1 MQKRVQEIESLLKQ
15 FSDRSKVTLKL
26 AHELSLD
33 SGVNLI
39 SDHVLFIIIDKSEK
53 YIEKILN
60 NLGADISSLQK
71 QLSSSLSLLK
81 KSQQENKIDKSITK
95 LIDVARHLIIKNGDK
110 VITQEILLLS
120 LTCVNNPGQK
130 ILFNEGV
137 NFNKLQDEIN
147 RFRKGKK
154 AMNETAESGF
164 DTLNRFA
171 TNLTANAL
179 KGLLDPVIGRDEE
192 IRRVIQVLSRRTKN
206 NPVLIGEPGV
216 GKTAILEGL
225 AIRIAQ
231 DDVPEKL
238 KDKEIFS
245 LDLAS
250 ILAGAKFRGD
260 FEERLKSL
268 LNEVEKKR
276 DKIVLFIDELH
287 SLVGAGGA
295 DGSLDASNIF
305 KPALARGEL
314 HCVGATTFEEYRK
327 YIEKDK
333 ALARRFQQVYINEPD
348 IENSISMMRGLKEKY
363 ELFHGIT
370 ISDKALL
377 ASVHLSS
384 RYINDRFLPDK
395 AIDLIDEAASR
406 KRIEIDS
413 KPDALDETDRRI
425 IQLKIERKVLKKEK
439 DQSSHDRLD
448 KVEDELK
455 ELQLISEKETKNW
468 KLSKKLIEDEQ
479 QRKVDLENARNELD
493 IVKRDGD
500 WERAGEISY
509 QVIPNLERKITE
521 NETNADQINTIVSEQ
536 DVATVVSKWTGI
548 PLEKMM
554 EFERI
559 KLINIKDELKKSII
573 GQDIVIDAISKTI
586 IRSRAGLSDPTSPLG
601 SFIFLGSTGVGKT
614 ETAKA
619 LAKFLF
625 NDSESL
631 IRIDMSEYMEKHS
644 ISRLIGAPPGYVGY
658 DEGGVLTEAVIR
670 RPYRVILFDEIE
682 KAHLDVLNLLL
693 QVMDDGRLTDSHG
706 KTVDFTNT
714 IIIMTSNMGSE
725 YFESNLNFGEKNE
738 KTKSVINKVMNAV
751 KSKLSPEFINRL
763 DEILFFSKL
772 GKSHVADIVEIQ
784 LNYLKNRLL
793 LNNYSI
799 VWDDKVCDTI
809 ALKGYNPEYGARP
822 IKREIRDVVEDKISE
837 MIINNNIREGSV
849 IRIEVVDNNIE
860 VNLV

>member
-1 MQKRVQEIESLLKQ
+1 M
-15 FSDRSKVTLKL
+15 
-26 AHELSLD
+26 
-33 SGVNLI
+33 
-39 SDHVLFIIIDKSEK
+39 
-53 YIEKILN
+53 
-60 NLGADISSLQK
+60 
-71 QLSSSLSLLK
+71 SLLK

-95 LIDVARHLIIKNGDK
+95 LIDVAKHLIIKNGDK
-110 VITQEILLLS
+110 VVTQEILLLS

-130 ILFNEGV
+130 ILLNEGV
-137 NFNKLQDEIN
+137 DFNKLQDEIN

-479 QRKVDLENARNELD
+479 QRKVDLENAKKELD

-509 QVIPNLERKITE
+509 QIIPNLERKITE
-521 NETNADQINTIVSEQ
+521 NETNAEQINTIVSEQ

-725 YFESNLNFGEKNE
+725 YFESNLNFSEKNE

-837 MIINNNIREGSV
+837 LIINNNIKEGSV
-849 IRIEVVDNNIE
+849 IMIEVVDNNIE

>member
-1 MQKRVQEIESLLKQ
+1 M
-15 FSDRSKVTLKL
+15 
-26 AHELSLD
+26 
-33 SGVNLI
+33 
-39 SDHVLFIIIDKSEK
+39 
-53 YIEKILN
+53 
-60 NLGADISSLQK
+60 
-71 QLSSSLSLLK
+71 SLLK

-137 NFNKLQDEIN
+137 NFSKLQDEIN

-225 AIRIAQ
+225 AIRIAH

-439 DQSSHDRLD
+439 DQSSYDRLD
-448 KVEDELK
+448 RVEGELK

-493 IVKRDGD
+493 LVKRDGD

-725 YFESNLNFGEKNE
+725 YFESNLNFVEKNE

-751 KSKLSPEFINRL
+751 KAKLSPEFINRL

>member
-1 MQKRVQEIESLLKQ
+1 M
-15 FSDRSKVTLKL
+15 
-26 AHELSLD
+26 
-33 SGVNLI
+33 
-39 SDHVLFIIIDKSEK
+39 
-53 YIEKILN
+53 
-60 NLGADISSLQK
+60 
-71 QLSSSLSLLK
+71 SLLK

-225 AIRIAQ
+225 AIRIAH

-439 DQSSHDRLD
+439 DQSSYDRLD
-448 KVEDELK
+448 RVEGELK

-751 KSKLSPEFINRL
+751 KAKLSPEFINRL

>member
-1 MQKRVQEIESLLKQ
+1 M
-15 FSDRSKVTLKL
+15 
-26 AHELSLD
+26 
-33 SGVNLI
+33 
-39 SDHVLFIIIDKSEK
+39 
-53 YIEKILN
+53 
-60 NLGADISSLQK
+60 
-71 QLSSSLSLLK
+71 
-81 KSQQENKIDKSITK
+81 
-95 LIDVARHLIIKNGDK
+95 
-110 VITQEILLLS
+110 
-120 LTCVNNPGQK
+120 
-130 ILFNEGV
+130 
-137 NFNKLQDEIN
+137 
-147 RFRKGKK
+147 
-154 AMNETAESGF
+154 
-164 DTLNRFA
+164 
-171 TNLTANAL
+171 
-179 KGLLDPVIGRDEE
+179 
-192 IRRVIQVLSRRTKN
+192 
-206 NPVLIGEPGV
+206 
-216 GKTAILEGL
+216 
-225 AIRIAQ
+225 
-231 DDVPEKL
+231 
-238 KDKEIFS
+238 
-245 LDLAS
+245 
-250 ILAGAKFRGD
+250 
-260 FEERLKSL
+260 KSL

-479 QRKVDLENARNELD
+479 QRKVDLENAKKELD

-521 NETNADQINTIVSEQ
+521 NETNAEQINTIVSEQ

-601 SFIFLGSTGVGKT
+601 TFMFLGSTGVGKT

-725 YFESNLNFGEKNE
+725 YFESNLNFSEKNE
-738 KTKSVINKVMNAV
+738 KTKSVMNKVMNVV

-784 LNYLKNRLL
+784 LNFLKNRLL

-799 VWDDKVCDTI
+799 VWDDKVCDII

-837 MIINNNIREGSV
+837 MIINNNIQEGSV
-849 IRIEVVDNNIE
+849 IKIEVFNNNIE

>member
-1 MQKRVQEIESLLKQ
+1 M
-15 FSDRSKVTLKL
+15 
-26 AHELSLD
+26 
-33 SGVNLI
+33 
-39 SDHVLFIIIDKSEK
+39 
-53 YIEKILN
+53 
-60 NLGADISSLQK
+60 
-71 QLSSSLSLLK
+71 SLLK

-95 LIDVARHLIIKNGDK
+95 LIDVARHLIIENGDK

-130 ILFNEGV
+130 LLFNEGV
-137 NFNKLQDEIN
+137 DFNKLQDEIN

-287 SLVGAGGA
+287 SLVGAGGT

-479 QRKVDLENARNELD
+479 QRKVDLENAKKELD

-509 QVIPNLERKITE
+509 QIIPNLERKITE
-521 NETNADQINTIVSEQ
+521 NETNAEQINTIVSEQ

-725 YFESNLNFGEKNE
+725 YFESNLNFSEKNE

-784 LNYLKNRLL
+784 LNHLKNRLL

-809 ALKGYNPEYGARP
+809 ALKSYNPEYGARP

-837 MIINNNIREGSV
+837 LIINNNIKEGSV
-849 IRIEVVDNNIE
+849 IMIEVVDNNIE

>member
-1 MQKRVQEIESLLKQ
+1 ML
-15 FSDRSKVTLKL
+15 
-26 AHELSLD
+26 
-33 SGVNLI
+33 
-39 SDHVLFIIIDKSEK
+39 
-53 YIEKILN
+53 Y
-60 NLGADISSLQK
+60 NLGADVSNLQK
-71 QLSSSLSLLK
+71 KLSSSLSLLK

-130 ILFNEGV
+130 LLLNEGV
-137 NFNKLQDEIN
+137 NFIKLQDEIN

-439 DQSSHDRLD
+439 DQSSYDRLD

-479 QRKVDLENARNELD
+479 QRKVDLENAKKELD

-521 NETNADQINTIVSEQ
+521 NETNAEQINTIVSEQ

-586 IRSRAGLSDPTSPLG
+586 IRSRAGLSDPSSPLG

-725 YFESNLNFGEKNE
+725 YFESNLNFSEKNE
-738 KTKSVINKVMNAV
+738 KTKSVMNKVMNVV

-784 LNYLKNRLL
+784 LNFLKDRLL

-837 MIINNNIREGSV
+837 MIINNNIQEGSV
-849 IRIEVVDNNIE
+849 IKIEVFNNNIA

>member
-1 MQKRVQEIESLLKQ
+1 M
-15 FSDRSKVTLKL
+15 
-26 AHELSLD
+26 
-33 SGVNLI
+33 N
-39 SDHVLFIIIDKSEK
+39 
-53 YIEKILN
+53 
-60 NLGADISSLQK
+60 
-71 QLSSSLSLLK
+71 SSLSLLK

-137 NFNKLQDEIN
+137 NFSKLQDEIN

-225 AIRIAQ
+225 AIRIAH

-268 LNEVEKKR
+268 LNEVENKK

-287 SLVGAGGA
+287 SLVGAGGT

-333 ALARRFQQVYINEPD
+333 ALARRFQQVFINEPD
-348 IENSISMMRGLKEKY
+348 IENTISMMRGLKEKY

-439 DQSSHDRLD
+439 DQSSYDRLD
-448 KVEDELK
+448 RVEGELK

-493 IVKRDGD
+493 LVKRDGD

-751 KSKLSPEFINRL
+751 KAKLSPEFINRL

-772 GKSHVADIVEIQ
+772 GKSHVANIVEIQ

-837 MIINNNIREGSV
+837 LIINNNIKEGSV
-849 IRIEVVDNNIE
+849 IMIEVVDNNIE
-860 VNLV
+860 VNLD

>member
-1 MQKRVQEIESLLKQ
+1 M
-15 FSDRSKVTLKL
+15 
-26 AHELSLD
+26 
-33 SGVNLI
+33 
-39 SDHVLFIIIDKSEK
+39 
-53 YIEKILN
+53 
-60 NLGADISSLQK
+60 
-71 QLSSSLSLLK
+71 SLLK

-130 ILFNEGV
+130 LLLNEGV
-137 NFNKLQDEIN
+137 DFNKLQDEIN

-225 AIRIAQ
+225 AKRIAQ

-725 YFESNLNFGEKNE
+725 YFESNLNFSEKNE

-751 KSKLSPEFINRL
+751 KSNISPEFINRL

-784 LNYLKNRLL
+784 LNHLKNRLL

-809 ALKGYNPEYGARP
+809 ALKSYNPEYGARP

-837 MIINNNIREGSV
+837 FDNIKQSRPFGGASSKETFKP
-849 IRIEVVDNNIE
+849 RWLR
-860 VNLV
+860 NLRVLYSEKKRNETKRRKQNKKTNHRCCCCCC

>member
-1 MQKRVQEIESLLKQ
+1 M
-15 FSDRSKVTLKL
+15 
-26 AHELSLD
+26 
-33 SGVNLI
+33 
-39 SDHVLFIIIDKSEK
+39 
-53 YIEKILN
+53 
-60 NLGADISSLQK
+60 
-71 QLSSSLSLLK
+71 SLLK

-130 ILFNEGV
+130 LLLNEGV
-137 NFNKLQDEIN
+137 DFNKLQDEIN

-493 IVKRDGD
+493 LVKRDGD

-521 NETNADQINTIVSEQ
+521 NETNAEQINTIVSEQ

-725 YFESNLNFGEKNE
+725 YFESNLNFSEKNE

-751 KSKLSPEFINRL
+751 KAKLSPEFINRL

-809 ALKGYNPEYGARP
+809 ALKSYNPEYGARP

-837 MIINNNIREGSV
+837 LIINNNIKEGSV
-849 IRIEVVDNNIE
+849 IMIEVVDNNIE

>member
-1 MQKRVQEIESLLKQ
+1 M
-15 FSDRSKVTLKL
+15 
-26 AHELSLD
+26 
-33 SGVNLI
+33 
-39 SDHVLFIIIDKSEK
+39 
-53 YIEKILN
+53 
-60 NLGADISSLQK
+60 
-71 QLSSSLSLLK
+71 SLLK

-130 ILFNEGV
+130 LLLNEGV
-137 NFNKLQDEIN
+137 NFNTLQDEIN

-725 YFESNLNFGEKNE
+725 YFESNLNFSEKNE

-837 MIINNNIREGSV
+837 LIINNNIKEGSV
-849 IRIEVVDNNIE
+849 IMIEVVDNNIE

>member
-1 MQKRVQEIESLLKQ
+1 M
-15 FSDRSKVTLKL
+15 
-26 AHELSLD
+26 
-33 SGVNLI
+33 
-39 SDHVLFIIIDKSEK
+39 
-53 YIEKILN
+53 
-60 NLGADISSLQK
+60 
-71 QLSSSLSLLK
+71 SLLK

-130 ILFNEGV
+130 LLFNEGV
-137 NFNKLQDEIN
+137 DFNKLQDEIN

-179 KGLLDPVIGRDEE
+179 NGLLDPVIGRDEE

-439 DQSSHDRLD
+439 DQSSHNRLD

-479 QRKVDLENARNELD
+479 QRKVDLENAKKELD

-500 WERAGEISY
+500 WEKAGEISY
-509 QVIPNLERKITE
+509 QIIPNLERKITE
-521 NETNADQINTIVSEQ
+521 NETNAEQINTIVSEQ

-573 GQDIVIDAISKTI
+573 GQDIVIDSISKTI
-586 IRSRAGLSDPTSPLG
+586 IRSRAGLSDPTSPIG

-725 YFESNLNFGEKNE
+725 YFESNLNFSEKNE

-784 LNYLKNRLL
+784 LNHLKNRLL

-837 MIINNNIREGSV
+837 LIINNNIKEGSV
-849 IRIEVVDNNIE
+849 IMIEVVDNNIE

>member
-1 MQKRVQEIESLLKQ
+1 M
-15 FSDRSKVTLKL
+15 
-26 AHELSLD
+26 
-33 SGVNLI
+33 
-39 SDHVLFIIIDKSEK
+39 
-53 YIEKILN
+53 
-60 NLGADISSLQK
+60 
-71 QLSSSLSLLK
+71 SLLK

-137 NFNKLQDEIN
+137 NFSKLQDEIN

-225 AIRIAQ
+225 AIRIAH

-439 DQSSHDRLD
+439 DQSSYDRLD
-448 KVEDELK
+448 RVEGELK

-479 QRKVDLENARNELD
+479 QRKIDLENARNELD
-493 IVKRDGD
+493 LVKREGD

-751 KSKLSPEFINRL
+751 KAKLSPEFINRL

-784 LNYLKNRLL
+784 LNYLKNRLS

>member
-1 MQKRVQEIESLLKQ
+1 MNFLL
-15 FSDRSKVTLKL
+15 D
-26 AHELSLD
+26 A
-33 SGVNLI
+33 GVNLI

-60 NLGADISSLQK
+60 NLGADVSNLQK
-71 QLSSSLSLLK
+71 QLSLSLSLLK

-130 ILFNEGV
+130 LLLNEGV
-137 NFNKLQDEIN
+137 DFNKLQDEIN

-725 YFESNLNFGEKNE
+725 YFESNLNFSEKNE

-809 ALKGYNPEYGARP
+809 ALKSYNPEYGARP

-837 MIINNNIREGSV
+837 LIINNNIKEGSV
-849 IRIEVVDNNIE
+849 IMIEVVDNNIE

>member
-1 MQKRVQEIESLLKQ
+1 M
-15 FSDRSKVTLKL
+15 
-26 AHELSLD
+26 
-33 SGVNLI
+33 
-39 SDHVLFIIIDKSEK
+39 
-53 YIEKILN
+53 
-60 NLGADISSLQK
+60 
-71 QLSSSLSLLK
+71 SLLK

-130 ILFNEGV
+130 ILFNEGI
-137 NFNKLQDEIN
+137 NFNKLQYEIN

-225 AIRIAQ
+225 AIRIAH

-268 LNEVEKKR
+268 INEVEKKR

-348 IENSISMMRGLKEKY
+348 IENSISMMRGIKEKY

-439 DQSSHDRLD
+439 DQSSYDRLD
-448 KVEDELK
+448 RVEGELK

-493 IVKRDGD
+493 LVKRDGD

-751 KSKLSPEFINRL
+751 KAKLSPEFINRL

-772 GKSHVADIVEIQ
+772 GKSHVADIVKIQ

>member
-1 MQKRVQEIESLLKQ
+1 M
-15 FSDRSKVTLKL
+15 
-26 AHELSLD
+26 
-33 SGVNLI
+33 
-39 SDHVLFIIIDKSEK
+39 
-53 YIEKILN
+53 
-60 NLGADISSLQK
+60 
-71 QLSSSLSLLK
+71 SLLK

-95 LIDVARHLIIKNGDK
+95 LIDVARHLIIENGDK

-130 ILFNEGV
+130 LLLNEGV
-137 NFNKLQDEIN
+137 DFNKLQDEIN

-384 RYINDRFLPDK
+384 RYINERFLPDK

-439 DQSSHDRLD
+439 DQSSHDRLE

-455 ELQLISEKETKNW
+455 ELQLLSEKESKNW

-479 QRKVDLENARNELD
+479 QRKVDLENAKKELD

-509 QVIPNLERKITE
+509 QIIPNLERKITE
-521 NETNADQINTIVSEQ
+521 NETNAEQINTIVSEQ

-725 YFESNLNFGEKNE
+725 YFESNLNFSEKNE

-784 LNYLKNRLL
+784 LNHLKNRLL

-809 ALKGYNPEYGARP
+809 ALKSYNPEYGARP
-822 IKREIRDVVEDKISE
+822 IKREIRDVVG
-837 MIINNNIREGSV
+837 R
-849 IRIEVVDNNIE
+849 
-860 VNLV
+860 

>member
-1 MQKRVQEIESLLKQ
+1 M
-15 FSDRSKVTLKL
+15 
-26 AHELSLD
+26 
-33 SGVNLI
+33 
-39 SDHVLFIIIDKSEK
+39 
-53 YIEKILN
+53 
-60 NLGADISSLQK
+60 
-71 QLSSSLSLLK
+71 SLLK

-130 ILFNEGV
+130 LLLNEGV
-137 NFNKLQDEIN
+137 DFNKLQDEIN

-287 SLVGAGGA
+287 SLVGAGGT

-725 YFESNLNFGEKNE
+725 YFESNLNFSEKNE

-837 MIINNNIREGSV
+837 LIINNNIKEGSV
-849 IRIEVVDNNIE
+849 IMIEVVDNNIE

>member
-1 MQKRVQEIESLLKQ
+1 M
-15 FSDRSKVTLKL
+15 
-26 AHELSLD
+26 
-33 SGVNLI
+33 N
-39 SDHVLFIIIDKSEK
+39 
-53 YIEKILN
+53 
-60 NLGADISSLQK
+60 
-71 QLSSSLSLLK
+71 SSLSLLK

-137 NFNKLQDEIN
+137 NFSKLQDEIN

-225 AIRIAQ
+225 AIRIAH

-238 KDKEIFS
+238 KNKEIFS

-439 DQSSHDRLD
+439 DQSSYDRLD
-448 KVEDELK
+448 RVEGELK

-493 IVKRDGD
+493 LVKRDGD

-521 NETNADQINTIVSEQ
+521 NETNAEQINTIVSEQ

-751 KSKLSPEFINRL
+751 KAKLSPEFINRL

-784 LNYLKNRLL
+784 LNYLKNRLS

>member
-1 MQKRVQEIESLLKQ
+1 M
-15 FSDRSKVTLKL
+15 
-26 AHELSLD
+26 
-33 SGVNLI
+33 
-39 SDHVLFIIIDKSEK
+39 
-53 YIEKILN
+53 
-60 NLGADISSLQK
+60 
-71 QLSSSLSLLK
+71 SLLK

-225 AIRIAQ
+225 AIRIAH

-439 DQSSHDRLD
+439 DQSSYDRLD
-448 KVEDELK
+448 RVEGELK

-493 IVKRDGD
+493 LVKREGD

-521 NETNADQINTIVSEQ
+521 NETNAGQINTIVSEQ

-751 KSKLSPEFINRL
+751 KAKLSPEFINRL

>member
-1 MQKRVQEIESLLKQ
+1 M
-15 FSDRSKVTLKL
+15 
-26 AHELSLD
+26 
-33 SGVNLI
+33 
-39 SDHVLFIIIDKSEK
+39 
-53 YIEKILN
+53 
-60 NLGADISSLQK
+60 
-71 QLSSSLSLLK
+71 SLLK

-130 ILFNEGV
+130 LLLNEGV
-137 NFNKLQDEIN
+137 NFIKLQDEIN

-225 AIRIAQ
+225 AIRIAH

-479 QRKVDLENARNELD
+479 QRKVDLENAKKELD

-521 NETNADQINTIVSEQ
+521 NETNAEQINTIVSEQ

-658 DEGGVLTEAVIR
+658 EEGGVLTEAVIR

-725 YFESNLNFGEKNE
+725 YFESNLNFSEKNE
-738 KTKSVINKVMNAV
+738 KTKSVMNKVMNVV

-784 LNYLKNRLL
+784 LNFLKDRLL

-809 ALKGYNPEYGARP
+809 ALKGYDPEYGARP

-837 MIINNNIREGSV
+837 MIINNNIQEGSV
-849 IRIEVVDNNIE
+849 IKIEVFNNNIA

>member
-1 MQKRVQEIESLLKQ
+1 
-15 FSDRSKVTLKL
+15 
-26 AHELSLD
+26 
-33 SGVNLI
+33 
-39 SDHVLFIIIDKSEK
+39 
-53 YIEKILN
+53 
-60 NLGADISSLQK
+60 
-71 QLSSSLSLLK
+71 LSLLK

-137 NFNKLQDEIN
+137 NFSKLQDEIN

-225 AIRIAQ
+225 AIRIAH

-439 DQSSHDRLD
+439 DQSSYDRLD
-448 KVEDELK
+448 RVEGELK

-493 IVKRDGD
+493 LVKREGD

-509 QVIPNLERKITE
+509 QVIPNLERRITE
-521 NETNADQINTIVSEQ
+521 NETNAGQINTIVSEQ

-751 KSKLSPEFINRL
+751 KAKLSPEFINRL

>member
-1 MQKRVQEIESLLKQ
+1 M
-15 FSDRSKVTLKL
+15 
-26 AHELSLD
+26 
-33 SGVNLI
+33 
-39 SDHVLFIIIDKSEK
+39 
-53 YIEKILN
+53 
-60 NLGADISSLQK
+60 
-71 QLSSSLSLLK
+71 SLLK
-81 KSQQENKIDKSITK
+81 KSQQENKIDRSITK

-110 VITQEILLLS
+110 VVTQEILLLS

-225 AIRIAQ
+225 AIRIAH

-439 DQSSHDRLD
+439 DQSSYDRLD
-448 KVEDELK
+448 RVEGELK

-493 IVKRDGD
+493 LVKRDGN

-521 NETNADQINTIVSEQ
+521 NETNAEQINTIVSEQ

-658 DEGGVLTEAVIR
+658 DEGGVLTEAVKR

-751 KSKLSPEFINRL
+751 KAKLSPEFINRL

-784 LNYLKNRLL
+784 LNCLKNRLL

-860 VNLV
+860 INLV

>member
-1 MQKRVQEIESLLKQ
+1 M
-15 FSDRSKVTLKL
+15 
-26 AHELSLD
+26 
-33 SGVNLI
+33 
-39 SDHVLFIIIDKSEK
+39 
-53 YIEKILN
+53 
-60 NLGADISSLQK
+60 
-71 QLSSSLSLLK
+71 SLLK

-130 ILFNEGV
+130 LLLNEGV
-137 NFNKLQDEIN
+137 DFNKLQDEIN

-725 YFESNLNFGEKNE
+725 YFESNLNFSEKNE

-809 ALKGYNPEYGARP
+809 ALKAYNPEYGARP

-837 MIINNNIREGSV
+837 LIINNNIKEGSV
-849 IRIEVVDNNIE
+849 IMIEVVDNNIE

>member
-1 MQKRVQEIESLLKQ
+1 ML
-15 FSDRSKVTLKL
+15 
-26 AHELSLD
+26 
-33 SGVNLI
+33 
-39 SDHVLFIIIDKSEK
+39 
-53 YIEKILN
+53 Y
-60 NLGADISSLQK
+60 NLGADVSNLHK
-71 QLSSSLSLLK
+71 QLSTSLSLLK

-130 ILFNEGV
+130 LLLDEGV
-137 NFNKLQDEIN
+137 DFNKLQDEIN

-164 DTLNRFA
+164 DTLNRFS
-171 TNLTANAL
+171 TNLTANAR
-179 KGLLDPVIGRDEE
+179 KCLLDPVIGRDEE

-413 KPDALDETDRRI
+413 KPDALDEIDRRI

-479 QRKVDLENARNELD
+479 QRKVDLENAKKELD

-521 NETNADQINTIVSEQ
+521 NETNAEQINTIVSEQ

-601 SFIFLGSTGVGKT
+601 SFMFLGSTGVGKT

-725 YFESNLNFGEKNE
+725 YFESNLNFSEKNE
-738 KTKSVINKVMNAV
+738 KTKSVMNKVMNVV

-837 MIINNNIREGSV
+837 MIINNNIEEGSV
-849 IRIEVVDNNIE
+849 IKIEVFNNNIE

>member
-1 MQKRVQEIESLLKQ
+1 MAADNDVDLTS
-15 FSDRSKVTLKL
+15 
-26 AHELSLD
+26 
-33 SGVNLI
+33 N
-39 SDHVLFIIIDKSEK
+39 HVLFVVIDQPEK
-53 YIEKILN
+53 YIEQILEKLDVSIG
-60 NLGADISSLQK
+60 NLKK
-71 QLSSSLSLLK
+71 QLKIVLTSLK
-81 KSQQENKIDKSITK
+81 NTKQDSQFDESITT
-95 LIDVARHLIIKNGDK
+95 LIDVASSYIQQNGDK
-110 VITQEILLLS
+110 VITIEILLLS
-120 LTCVNNPGQK
+120 LTYMKSLGQR
-130 ILFNEGV
+130 ILHDEGLT
-137 NFNKLQDEIN
+137 FKKLQDEII

-154 AMNETAESGF
+154 ALDDSAESGF

-171 TNLTANAL
+171 INLTANAL

-206 NPVLIGEPGV
+206 NPVLIGEAGV

-225 AIRIAQ
+225 AIRIAHN
-231 DDVPEKL
+231 DVPEKL
-238 KDKEIFS
+238 KGIEIFS

-268 LNEVEKKR
+268 LNEVEKKK

-287 SLVGAGGA
+287 SLVGAGGT

-348 IENSISMMRGLKEKY
+348 IENTISMMRGLKEKY

-370 ISDKALL
+370 IADKALL

-384 RYINDRFLPDK
+384 RYISDRFLPDK

-439 DQSSHDRLD
+439 DKSSKDRLD
-448 KVEDELK
+448 KVEVELK
-455 ELQLISEKETKNW
+455 ELELLSEKATQNW
-468 KLSKKLIEDEQ
+468 KLSKKIIEDDQ
-479 QRKVDLENARNELD
+479 QRKIDLENARNELD
-493 IVKRDGD
+493 NVKRNGN
-500 WERAGEISY
+500 WERAGELSY
-509 QVIPNLERKITE
+509 QIIPHLEAKIIE
-521 NETNADQINTIVSEQ
+521 NKIEANYINTIVTEE
-536 DVATVVSKWTGI
+536 DVAAVVSKWTGI
-548 PLEKMM
+548 PLEKML
-554 EFERI
+554 EFERV
-559 KLINIKDELKKSII
+559 KLLKIEDELKKSII
-573 GQDIVIDAISKTI
+573 GQDIVINAISKTI
-586 IRSRAGLSDPTSPLG
+586 IRSRAGLSDPSSPLG
-601 SFIFLGSTGVGKT
+601 SFMFLGSTGVGKT
-614 ETAKA
+614 ETAKT

-625 NDSESL
+625 NENESL

-644 ISRLIGAPPGYVGY
+644 ISRLIGAPPGYIGY
-658 DEGGVLTEAVIR
+658 DEGGVLTEAVRR

-682 KAHLDVLNLLL
+682 KAHPDVLNILL
-693 QVMDDGRLTDSHG
+693 QIMDDGRLTDSKG

-714 IIIMTSNMGSE
+714 IIIMTSNIGSE
-725 YFESNLNFGEKNE
+725 YFEANINFSDTNE
-738 KTKSVINKVMNAV
+738 KTKSVILRVMNAV
-751 KSKLSPEFINRL
+751 KSKLSAEFINRL

-772 GKSHVADIVEIQ
+772 GKSHISKIVEIQ
-784 LNYLKNRLL
+784 LNQLKKRLL
-793 LNNYSI
+793 SNNYFI
-799 VWDDKVCDTI
+799 NWDDRVSDTI

-822 IKREIRDVVEDKISE
+822 IKKEIRNVVEDKISE
-837 MIINNNIREGSV
+837 MIINNHIKEGNTIIVEV
-849 IRIEVVDNNIE
+849 INNNIE
-860 VNLV
+860 VSVD